1 MSRKSSKMAGLSLS
15 LSLSQME
22 QFRTHF
28 KEANKTSQ
36 VSVEPTRTT
45 KGRETKEYMV
55 QSTEIRPEENWQ
67 NL

>member
-1 MSRKSSKMAGLSLS
+1 MEKDQSATTKNNNQNT
-15 LSLSQME
+15 QME